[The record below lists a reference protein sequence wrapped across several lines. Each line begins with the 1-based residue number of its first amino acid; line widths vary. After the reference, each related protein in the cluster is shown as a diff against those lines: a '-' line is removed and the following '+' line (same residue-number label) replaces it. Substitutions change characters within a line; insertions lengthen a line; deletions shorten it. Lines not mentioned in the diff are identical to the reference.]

1 MWLKKEDLIN
11 SAEIKPKINL
21 LCGDDKN
28 VMAKC
33 ERIFPDGFFSFS
45 VSTDSHFSEIDRFLD
60 ESMANTRFRN
70 YYTGNV
76 VLDLSEWNK
85 NCEFG
90 EQFNAF
96 MYFIKDNTDK
106 YNCVFIIDSFCTYEF
121 ITKLKDFF
129 EIEQIS
135 LGFSKTFQKVKMGFT
150 VSDGTKEENNVRS

>member
-106 YNCVFIIDSFCTYEF
+106 YNCVFIIDSF
-121 ITKLKDFF
+121 

-135 LGFSKTFQKVKMGFT
+135 LGFSKTFQKVKMGVT